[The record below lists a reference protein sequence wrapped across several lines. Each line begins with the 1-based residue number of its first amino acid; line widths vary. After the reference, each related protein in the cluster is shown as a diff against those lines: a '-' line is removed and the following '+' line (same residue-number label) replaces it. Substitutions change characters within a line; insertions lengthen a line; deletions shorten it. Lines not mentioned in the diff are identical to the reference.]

1 VVNRR
6 LGKSAARNPCTAL
19 LPCRLATY
27 LTLGGDRPQQILQP
41 DTPKHLRAD
50 TIGDAVDDFR
60 PILGGIHMNAEW
72 APVTMA
78 TLLDSLLIGHQTS

>member
-1 VVNRR
+1 MQEVF
-6 LGKSAARNPCTAL
+6 
-19 LPCRLATY
+19 
-27 LTLGGDRPQQILQP
+27 QP
-41 DTPKHLRAD
+41 DAPKHLRAD